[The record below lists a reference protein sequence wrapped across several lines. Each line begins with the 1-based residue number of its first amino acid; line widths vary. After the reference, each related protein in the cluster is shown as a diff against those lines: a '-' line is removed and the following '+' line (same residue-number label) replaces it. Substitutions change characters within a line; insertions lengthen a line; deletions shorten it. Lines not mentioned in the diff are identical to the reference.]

1 MRNLLLAAC
10 GGLILSSASP
20 AADLRFVPHPV
31 DPEHTNSAAAVMD
44 VDRDGKRDIVAGGF
58 WYRSPDW
65 QKTFVRDVEIIR
77 GRFDDYSNLPID
89 VNGDGRLDYV
99 SANYRSGK
107 IYWIEQPAD
116 AATAP
121 WPTHLI
127 AAPGRSETA
136 RLVDLNGGGQLDLVP
151 NGTDFAAWW
160 EFRPNNGAVEWLR
173 HDLPMEVAGH
183 GLGWGDLNGDG
194 RVDLVCP
201 KGWAEAPADP
211 AHGEWQWHP
220 EFRLH
225 RDGSVPILVFD
236 VDADGDADFVWSR
249 AHHTG
254 LFWMEQGRDGDRR
267 TWTPHVIDTA
277 WSQPHT
283 IELADLDADGRV
295 EVVAGK
301 RYMAHDGK
309 DVGEWDPLIVCA
321 YTFLPQSR
329 TWQRQVLVTGTDV
342 GWDLDP
348 KIVDLDGDGDLDLV
362 CPGRS
367 GLYWLENV
375 TNSYQ
380 EPLGAIGRERVD
392 DLGII
397 APVYP
402 DHRKIMQMRVGEEL
416 KPVLTP
422 RDWGVRRSHLRANM
436 QLVMG
441 RLPDPSRRVPLD
453 VQTVLEEPGDGYVR
467 RKITFASEP
476 GDRVPAWLLLPN
488 GMTDRPHSQP
498 AMLCLHQ
505 TTKLGKDEPANLG
518 VTTNRQYGHEL
529 AQRGFVCIV
538 PDYPSFGEY
547 NYDFK
552 TQGAHYPSGSMKA
565 IWNNLRAVDVLE
577 SIPQVDPDRM
587 GVIGHSLGGHNA
599 LFTAVFD
606 LRLIAVV
613 SSCGFTPFHDYY
625 EGKLAGW
632 TSDRYMPRIR
642 DVYHNNPDEVPFDF
656 PEILAAVAPRGFFSN
671 SPLHDANFEIAGVR
685 RAFAEAKQVYDL
697 LQVPASK
704 FRLETPDS
712 GHDFPPDVRAKA
724 YEWLEQQLK

>member
-1 MRNLLLAAC
+1 MRGLMLIAVVC
-10 GGLILSSASP
+10 GWATTGW
-20 AADLRFVPHPV
+20 AADLQFQLHAV
-31 DPEHTNSAAAVMD
+31 DPEHTNSAAAAID
-44 VDRDGKRDIVAGGF
+44 VDRDGRLDIVSGGW
-58 WYRSPDW
+58 WYRAPDW
-65 QKTFVRDVEIIR
+65 KRTFVRDVEVIR
-77 GRFDDYSNLPID
+77 GRFDDYSNLPLD
-89 VNGDGRLDYV
+89 VNGDGRLDYI
-99 SANYRSGK
+99 SANYRSSR

-116 AATAP
+116 PAAP
-121 WPTHLI
+121 WTTRLV
-127 AAPGRSETA
+127 AEPGRTETA
-136 RLVDLNGGGQLDLVP
+136 RLVDLNGDGRLDLLP
-151 NGTDFAAWW
+151 NGTDFSAWW
-160 EFRPNNGAVEWLR
+160 EIVPKNGGAEWVR
-173 HDLPMEVAGH
+173 HELPKELTGH
-183 GLGWGDLNGDG
+183 GVGWGDVNGDG
-194 RVDLVCP
+194 RGDLVCP
-201 KGWAEAPADP
+201 KGWAEAPMDRVG
-211 AHGEWQWHP
+211 GEWKWHP

-225 RDGSVPILVFD
+225 RDGSVPMLVFD
-236 VDADGDADFVWSR
+236 VDADGDADLVWSR

-254 LFWMEQGRDGDRR
+254 LFWLEQGRHGEKR
-267 TWTPHVIDTA
+267 TWTQHVIDTA

-283 IELADLDADGRV
+283 LELADLDGDGRP
-295 EVVAGK
+295 EVVTGK

-309 DVGEWDPLIVCA
+309 DVGEWDPLVICA
-321 YTFLPQSR
+321 YSFLPTSK
-329 TWQRQVLVTGTDV
+329 TWRRQVLVSGTDA

-348 KIVDLDGDGDLDLV
+348 KIVDLDADGDLDLV

-375 TNSYQ
+375 TNSIKDG
-380 EPLGAIGRERVD
+380 LKGLREAAVD
-392 DLGII
+392 DLGIV
-397 APVYP
+397 AASYP
-402 DHRKIMQMRVGEEL
+402 DHRKIMNQQVGSEL

-453 VQTVLEEPGDGYVR
+453 VQTVSEEQGDGYRR

-488 GMTDRPHSQP
+488 GMTDKPQSMP

-518 VTTNRQYGHEL
+518 ITSNRQYGHEL
-529 AQRGFVCIV
+529 AQRGYVCIV

-547 NYDFK
+547 EYDFK
-552 TQGAHYPSGSMKA
+552 TKGSHYPSGSMKA

-599 LFTAVFD
+599 MFTAVFD
-606 LRLIAVV
+606 LRLNAIV

-625 EGKLAGW
+625 GGKVAGW

-642 DVYHNNPDEVPFDF
+642 DVYHNNADEIPFDF
-656 PEILAAVAPRGFFSN
+656 PEIVAALAPRAFFSN
-671 SPLHDANFEIAGVR
+671 SPLHDANFDNDGVR

-697 LQVPASK
+697 LGAPAEK
-704 FRLETPDS
+704 LRLETPDS
-712 GHDFPPDVRAKA
+712 AHDFPPEVRMPA
-724 YEWLEQQLK
+724 YEWLEKQLK